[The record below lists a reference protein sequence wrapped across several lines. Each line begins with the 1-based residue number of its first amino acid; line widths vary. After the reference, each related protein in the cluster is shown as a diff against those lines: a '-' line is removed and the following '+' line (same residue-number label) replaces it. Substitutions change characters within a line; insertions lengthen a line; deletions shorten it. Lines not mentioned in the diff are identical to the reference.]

1 MIRLTLFVAVAILLA
16 ACSSDL
22 DQSCPQVLVG
32 RVVNNNFPCAGI
44 AIVITSGEYPA
55 QTIYTDDE
63 GNTYHN
69 AFRPAN
75 FCEMNAADIA
85 WLSDPANEGVEF
97 AFYVRGIPF
106 DDLCLTCKVGISL
119 PDTALSIELADGPCT
134 DVDNRE

>member
-1 MIRLTLFVAVAILLA
+1 MLLV

-32 RVVNNNFPCAGI
+32 KVVNNNFPCAGI

-85 WLSDPANEGVEF
+85 WLSDPANEGLNLLSMSGEF
-97 AFYVRGIPF
+97 LLMTSARYAR
-106 DDLCLTCKVGISL
+106 LL
-119 PDTALSIELADGPCT
+119 
-134 DVDNRE
+134 